1 MKKIST
7 RRKAF
12 YGLLAAAGLMA
23 ATPFSAYADSGLD
36 MSTEYPGI
44 SVKAGEVLDVDLD
57 ISNRTGDSMDVS
69 LSESSLPEGFEGYFS
84 GNGNRISRVHVA
96 PNAMS
101 AGVVYRLTIPDDAA
115 EGTYEIR
122 LAAASDNG
130 LSDVMI
136 MELNITEQE
145 YGQSSFTCEYPQQE
159 GTSGTTFNFNTTL
172 INNGADTQSY
182 SLSAE
187 APAGWQ
193 VSFKPS
199 GSSTQ
204 VASLDVDASV
214 SQGMTVSVV
223 PPANVKAGE
232 YSIPVSAISA
242 KENLKMDLQVHITGT
257 YSLALSTPSGLLSL
271 DAKANKASDVT
282 LSVTNN
288 SNVTLSNI
296 NLNSAAPTGWVV
308 EFDTSAIETLEP
320 GATAEVVAHIT
331 PSDDAMT
338 GDYVTSITAST
349 AETTSTADFRVSVKT
364 SSLWGIAGVLII
376 VALAAGIGYVF
387 RKYGRR

>member
-1 MKKIST
+1 M
-7 RRKAF
+7 
-12 YGLLAAAGLMA
+12 
-23 ATPFSAYADSGLD
+23 
-36 MSTEYPGI
+36 
-44 SVKAGEVLDVDLD
+44 VLYLSLIHIYVDLD

-130 LSDVMI
+130 LSDVMT

-204 VASLDVDASV
+204 VASLDAVSYTHLDVYKRQMASWALNSSVPRSASPASRMTGRKPSSV
-214 SQGMTVSVV
+214 S
-223 PPANVKAGE
+223 
-232 YSIPVSAISA
+232 I
-242 KENLKMDLQVHITGT
+242 
-257 YSLALSTPSGLLSL
+257 LAAATPSAPLLPCLLYTSL
-271 DAKANKASDVT
+271 SSLHASQDINLLECFYLHREAPPLVLT
-282 LSVTNN
+282 VPKTYLWEIRTLLEQMDHYHKLEQEDSPDILKCALHTKFLFGRFMLFVNQFFFSQYRSRIPASMEIYASQVYEICEYIQRHYEEDLSVEELTRIFP
-288 SNVTLSNI
+288 VRC
-296 NLNSAAPTGWVV
+296 V
-308 EFDTSAIETLEP
+308 
-320 GATAEVVAHIT
+320 
-331 PSDDAMT
+331 
-338 GDYVTSITAST
+338 
-349 AETTSTADFRVSVKT
+349 
-364 SSLWGIAGVLII
+364 
-376 VALAAGIGYVF
+376 
-387 RKYGRR
+387 